1 MPSRELLANKRVMK
15 ARRIGFQAERRNWLM
30 EKTAPMGDY
39 ENGACNLLCNGGL
52 QGEGLETMT
61 R

>member
-1 MPSRELLANKRVMK
+1 
-15 ARRIGFQAERRNWLM
+15 M

-39 ENGACNLLCNGGL
+39 ENEACNVLWNRELR
-52 QGEGLETMT
+52 GEVLETMT